1 MLKNEP
7 LLEIAESTRK
17 RNLASLERNCGQQLL
32 DLLRDP
38 RTIEIM
44 LNPDGQLWHE
54 RLGEPMKVVGQM
66 PRHKTTDRKSVV

>member
-7 LLEIAESTRK
+7 LLEIDESTRK

-38 RTIEIM
+38 QTIEIM
-44 LNPDGQLWHE
+44 LNPDGQL
-54 RLGEPMKVVGQM
+54 
-66 PRHKTTDRKSVV
+66 